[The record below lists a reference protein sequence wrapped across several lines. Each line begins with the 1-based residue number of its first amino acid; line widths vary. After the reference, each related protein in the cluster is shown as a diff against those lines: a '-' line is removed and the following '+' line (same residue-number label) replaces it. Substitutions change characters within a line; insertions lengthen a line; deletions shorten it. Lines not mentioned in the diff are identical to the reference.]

1 MFLIVLTDWKEVF
14 NYPGLELWKFINLA
28 VFLGAGI
35 YLLRRPIASALASRR
50 ENIRNEIQKAQQE
63 KLAAE
68 EKLAETDAL
77 LARRDADVQA
87 VRDQAMQEAE
97 LERARQAA
105 AADHEIE
112 KLKNQADRKLETA
125 IKVARKELRQFL
137 ANRSVEL
144 ARASVIN
151 QLSSDDDLRLI
162 KDRVAE
168 LRRARG

>member
-1 MFLIVLTDWKEVF
+1 MILIVLTDWKEVF

-28 VFLGAGI
+28 VFLGAAI
-35 YLLRRPIASALASRR
+35 YILRRPIASALASRR
-50 ENIRNEIQKAQQE
+50 DTIRNEILKAQQE
-63 KLAAE
+63 KQAAE
-68 EKLAETDAL
+68 AKLAETDAL
-77 LARRDADVQA
+77 LARQGTDVQA
-87 VRDQAMQEAE
+87 VRDHAKQEAE

-105 AADHEIE
+105 AAEHEIE
-112 KLKNQADRKLETA
+112 KLKKQAERELETA
-125 IKVARKELRQFL
+125 RKVAKKELRQFL

-162 KDRVAE
+162 KDRVDE